1 MFINPGFPKHLKQVW
16 PNSFYGK
23 CGHGKEKVMR
33 KIGTI
38 ILLLSSIITRG
49 QGEVWNQW
57 SPELLEKAN
66 TAAEFEYYSD
76 EEKKVVFFMNL
87 ARLDGKLFTETLL
100 DAYVAANGTD
110 NTSYLRS
117 LYRDLGKVK
126 GLPLLIPEADL
137 TSIAQGHAT
146 ESGRTGHVGH
156 KGFEKRFEPFMGAPY
171 TNVGEN
177 CSYGYANAID
187 IVITLLIDEGVKNV
201 GHRVNILKPEF
212 NSVGVA
218 IREHKQYRFNCV
230 IDFGKQDRSN
240 LNNLPF

>member
-1 MFINPGFPKHLKQVW
+1 MQGLNKKPGKREEE
-16 PNSFYGK
+16 N
-23 CGHGKEKVMR
+23 MR
-33 KIGTI
+33 KIGII
-38 ILLLSSIITRG
+38 ILIFSSILATG
-49 QGEVWNQW
+49 QEEVWDPWDPQ
-57 SPELLEKAN
+57 LLEKAN

-87 ARLDGKLFTETLL
+87 ARLDGNLFAETLL
-100 DAYVAANGTD
+100 DAYVTANGVE

-117 LYRDLGKVK
+117 LYRDLQKAK
-126 GLPLLIPEADL
+126 SLPLLIPEKDL

-177 CSYGYANAID
+177 CSYGYASAID
-187 IVITLLIDEGVKNV
+187 IVISLLIDEGVKNV

-240 LNNLPF
+240 LNKLPF

>member
-1 MFINPGFPKHLKQVW
+1 MLPDVLRSDLLYSMNIMRRTVTIIFLFFSINSVSGQDQVW
-16 PNSFYGK
+16 D
-23 CGHGKEKVMR
+23 
-33 KIGTI
+33 
-38 ILLLSSIITRG
+38 
-49 QGEVWNQW
+49 QW
-57 SPELLEKAN
+57 DPELLEKAN
-66 TAAEFEYYSD
+66 TAAEIKYYSD

-87 ARLDGKLFTETLL
+87 ARLDGNLFAETLL
-100 DAYVAANGTD
+100 DAYVTANGIK
-110 NTSYLRS
+110 NSSYLRS
-117 LYRDLGKVK
+117 LYRDLRKVED
-126 GLPLLIPEADL
+126 LPLLIPEADL
-137 TSIAQGHAT
+137 TSIAQSHAT

-156 KGFEKRFEPFMGAPY
+156 KGFEKRFEPYMGAPY

-218 IREHKQYRFNCV
+218 IRPHKKYRFNCV

-240 LNNLPF
+240 LNEIPF